1 MRASRSSTLSRRRA
15 ALRRR
20 PLIANLEGRE
30 AAYSTFAVS
39 NSADSGGGSLRQAI
53 VNSDNTAATPTNPHI
68 ITFNGLVNVAHIQL
82 QSALPAITQ
91 PVIIDGTTEGSY
103 NGAHPFVQL
112 IGNYAGGSALGL
124 DITASGTQ
132 VKALAIDGFN
142 AGGVLIDNAS
152 NVVLDHDY
160 VGIDT
165 ANNATGIDANG
176 NVIYEGNG
184 VYGVTIQ
191 SENGGTA
198 TGDVLSSD
206 IVSANSYN
214 GIILSGTGTTRNV
227 VSATIIGSDN
237 TGAAVVDDPGN
248 ALGNGQRG
256 GGGSGVV
263 INGGASYN
271 TIGGTTAAARDVILG
286 NKSYGVYI
294 TDGNSVHNV
303 VEGDV
308 IGTDITGLH
317 SVDGAGRSYGNGAS
331 GVAIDFGASY
341 NVVSGT
347 ATAPEVISANA
358 GDGVLIAGQATYNQ
372 VSGVFI
378 GTDINGENALPNA
391 DDGVAVTSASIGNFI
406 GLSGGRS
413 NVISGNAGNGVSLTG
428 FDTAENFV
436 ENNLIGIDA
445 GGTTSLG
452 NGQDGVL
459 VNGQAS
465 TNFIGYAAS
474 GDNNVISGNRTWG
487 VYITDAGTNGNT
499 VANNFIGTNVTGT
512 YPVPNTDNGVD
523 IVFGAQN
530 NTLGGTT
537 AAARN
542 VISGNLHEGVLIGF
556 AGTSNNV
563 VEGNFIGTDVTGK
576 NLLTSDQQLDG
587 VYVGL
592 GAGSNTIGGQNPV
605 GAFNTAAWNVISGN
619 AVNGILVTD
628 SGTTGPVISGN
639 FIGTDVTGTLPL
651 PNGGNGITIAAGT
664 SGTTVG
670 AETSGIGNLNVISGN
685 LGDGISITSSS
696 GNNVSFDYIGVDL
709 NNQVSLPNRGNG
721 VSIHAASGNRVNQDV
736 IRNNGGYGILTDAA
750 ATANAWYYD
759 SIYNNVA
766 GGIAQP
772 TNATPQPAP
781 VLTAATV
788 TNGQTTITGSV
799 TGSPFHN
806 TTLTIQ
812 LYASPA
818 ANSPAA
824 VQGLTYIG
832 SVVATTNA
840 SGNASFTTTL
850 LKAVMPGQ
858 IITATADWN
867 VASTSNFSN
876 AETVVEI
883 ASATFVSTDTTTQGT
898 WRNAYGADG
907 YDIAADTSAGN
918 PKLPSY
924 ATLGITGASTY
935 TWAASTNDV
944 RALQNCANTSRIAAT
959 WYSSTSMSFNLNL
972 NDGQSHEV
980 SLYAVDWDNRS
991 RSEEVQIIDPTT
1003 GTVLDTEAI
1012 GHFQGGAYL
1021 TWNLSGN
1028 VVIKVANLGGA
1039 NAVISGL
1046 FFGGKPTTSATA
1058 QFVGTNTTAQGSW
1071 RGVVGADGYDIE
1083 GDTSAGNPKIPSYA
1097 TLGITGASTYTWA
1110 ASTTDVRGLQN
1121 SAGTGRIAATWYS
1134 STSMSFNLNLTDG
1147 QVHEVSLYAV
1157 DWDNRSRSEEVQI
1170 IDPTTGNVLDTE
1182 TLGSFQSG
1190 EYLSWKLSGN
1200 VVIKVT
1206 NLNPA
1211 QNAVVS
1217 GLFFGGMPTITAT
1230 AHFLGTNTTT
1240 QGSWHGV
1247 LGADGYDI
1255 EADTSAGNPK
1265 IPSYAALGIT
1275 GASNLHVGC
1284 ESTTDVQELCRTP
1297 LTPAESPPPG
1307 TPALR

>member
-1 MRASRSSTLSRRRA
+1 VIKPRFSLTRASRPSTPSSRRFDR
-15 ALRRR
+15 RRR
-20 PLIANLEGRE
+20 PAIESLEGRQLL
-30 AAYSTFAVS
+30 ATFAVS
-39 NSADSGGGSLRQAI
+39 NAADSGGGSLRQAI
-53 VNSDNTAATPTNPHI
+53 INSDNTAATSNSPNV
-68 ITFNGLVNVAHIQL
+68 ITFTGLVNVAQIQL
-82 QSALPAITQ
+82 QSALPTISQ

-103 NGAHPFVQL
+103 NGTHPFVQL
-112 IGNYAGGSALGL
+112 IGNYAGGSAVGL

-165 ANNATGIDANG
+165 ANNATGTDIYG

-184 VYGVTIQ
+184 VYGVTIR
-191 SENGGTA
+191 SESGGTA

-206 IVSANSYN
+206 IVSANTYN
-214 GIILSGTGTTRNV
+214 GIILSGTGTTKNV
-227 VSATIIGSDN
+227 VSGTIIGSDN

-294 TDGNSVHNV
+294 TDGNTFHNAV
-303 VEGDV
+303 LGDV
-308 IGTDITGLH
+308 IGTDITGMH
-317 SVDGAGRSYGNGAS
+317 SVDGVGRSYGNGGS
-331 GVAIDFGASY
+331 GVAIVLGASY
-341 NVVSGT
+341 NIVSGT
-347 ATAPEVISANA
+347 ATVPEVISANA
-358 GDGVLIAGQATYNQ
+358 GDGVLISGQAAYNQ

-378 GTDINGENALPNA
+378 GTDIKGENALPNA
-391 DDGVAVTSASIGNFI
+391 GDGVAVSSAASGNFI
-406 GLSGGRS
+406 GLGGARP

-428 FDTAENFV
+428 FNTSQNFV

-445 GGTTSLG
+445 AGTTVLG

-459 VNGQAS
+459 VSGQAS

-474 GDNNVISGNRTWG
+474 GDNNVISGNKTWG
-487 VYITDAGTNGNT
+487 VYISDSGTNYNT
-499 VANNFIGTNVTGT
+499 VANDFIGTNLAGT
-512 YPVPNTDNGVD
+512 SAVPNTNNGVD
-523 IVFGAQN
+523 LVYGAQY
-530 NTLGGTT
+530 NTVGGTT

-542 VISGNLHEGVLIGF
+542 LISGNLHEGVLIGF
-556 AGTSNNV
+556 AGTTNNV
-563 VEGNFIGTDVTGK
+563 VEGNFIGTDLTGQK
-576 NLLTSDQQLDG
+576 LLASQQQLDG

-619 AVNGILVTD
+619 SVNGILVTD
-628 SGTTGPVISGN
+628 SGTTGPSISGN
-639 FIGTDVTGTLPL
+639 FIGTDVTGTGAL

-696 GNNVSFDYIGVDL
+696 GNNISFDYIGVDL
-709 NNQVSLPNRGNG
+709 NNQKSLPNKGNG
-721 VSIHAASGNRVNQDV
+721 VSIHAASGNRVNLDV
-736 IRNNGGYGILTDAA
+736 IRNNGGYGILTDTGASN
-750 ATANAWYYD
+750 NAWYYD

-788 TNGQTTITGSV
+788 TSGQTTITGSV

-812 LYASPA
+812 FYASPA
-818 ANSPAA
+818 ATAPSAI
-824 VQGLTYIG
+824 QGLTYIG
-832 SVVATTNA
+832 SVTVTTNA
-840 SGNASFTTTL
+840 SGNALFTSTL
-850 LKAVMPGQ
+850 PKAVAPGQ

-867 VASTSNFSN
+867 VSSTSNFSN
-876 AETVVEI
+876 AAMVVGI
-883 ASATFVSTDTTTQGT
+883 ASASFASTDTTTQGS

-907 YDIAADTSAGN
+907 YDIATDKSAGN

-924 ATLGITGASTY
+924 ATLGITGAATW
-935 TWAASTNDV
+935 TWAASTTDV
-944 RALQNCANTSRIAAT
+944 RALQNSANTGRIAAA

-972 NDGQSHEV
+972 NDGQAHEV
-980 SLYAVDWDNRS
+980 SLYAVDFDNKG

-1003 GTVLDTEAI
+1003 GKVLDTEAI

-1028 VVIKVANLGGA
+1028 VVIKV
-1039 NAVISGL
+1039 
-1046 FFGGKPTTSATA
+1046 
-1058 QFVGTNTTAQGSW
+1058 TN
-1071 RGVVGADGYDIE
+1071 
-1083 GDTSAGNPKIPSYA
+1083 
-1097 TLGITGASTYTWA
+1097 
-1110 ASTTDVRGLQN
+1110 
-1121 SAGTGRIAATWYS
+1121 
-1134 STSMSFNLNLTDG
+1134 
-1147 QVHEVSLYAV
+1147 
-1157 DWDNRSRSEEVQI
+1157 
-1170 IDPTTGNVLDTE
+1170 
-1182 TLGSFQSG
+1182 
-1190 EYLSWKLSGN
+1190 LSG
-1200 VVIKVT
+1200 
-1206 NLNPA
+1206 P
-1211 QNAVVS
+1211 NAVVS
-1217 GLFFGGMPTITAT
+1217 GLFFGGKPTSTTT
-1230 AHFLGTNTTT
+1230 AHFVGTNTTT
-1240 QGSWHGV
+1240 QGSWRGTY
-1247 LGADGYDI
+1247 GADGYDL
-1255 EADTSAGNPK
+1255 AVDTSAGNPK
-1265 IPSYAALGIT
+1265 LPSYAALGIT
-1275 GASNLHVGC
+1275 GASTWTWFAN
-1284 ESTTDVQELCRTP
+1284 TTDVRALQNSANTGRIAAGWYSKTSMSFDLN
-1297 LTPAESPPPG
+1297 LTDGQSHKVSLYAVDYDNTVRNEQIQIIDAVTGAVLDTETLSSFHGGEYLSWNLTGHVVIKVTNLNPNSNAVVSG
-1307 TPALR
+1307 LFFG